1 MKILTT
7 QQIRDWDEYTIQH
20 EPIISI
26 DLMERAAGKC
36 FTWLEN
42 KGYLVLPFAIFCGK
56 GNNGGDGLAIA
67 RMLVE
72 RSCKVDVYILE
83 FGYPGTPDFQ
93 MNLEKIQHYPDV
105 TIHFI
110 QNENAFPQLPNY
122 IIVID
127 ALLGSG
133 LTRPLDGITKDLVEH
148 INKTEC
154 EIISIDTPSGLAVDQ
169 SSIGN
174 IIIKANHTL
183 SFQCFKP
190 ALLLA
195 ENAAVIG
202 ETHILDIGLH
212 PRYLET
218 IDTIDELIDEK
229 LIGSIYKQRN
239 NFSHKGN
246 FGHALMIAGSYGKI
260 GAAVLSA
267 KACLRSGIGL
277 LSCHIPECGYEI
289 LQTTVPEAM
298 LFTDTNSTIISK
310 IDDDISKY
318 NSIGIGPGIGTTVE
332 TRKMLKETLKKYKKP
347 LLLDADALNCM
358 ALEKKKPSLPP
369 GSVLTPHP
377 KEFERLF
384 GKTKNEYE
392 RNARAMLNAK
402 LLKCIIVVKGHHT
415 YIATPSGQG
424 YYNSTG
430 NAGMATA
437 GSGDVL
443 SGIITALLAQGYL
456 PEQAAILG
464 VYLHGLAGDFAV
476 EKFSQEAMLA
486 GDIIEHLGEAFKL
499 ILTDR

>member
-1 MKILTT
+1 
-7 QQIRDWDEYTIQH
+7 
-20 EPIISI
+20 
-26 DLMERAAGKC
+26 
-36 FTWLEN
+36 
-42 KGYLVLPFAIFCGK
+42 
-56 GNNGGDGLAIA
+56 
-67 RMLVE
+67 
-72 RSCKVDVYILE
+72 
-83 FGYPGTPDFQ
+83 
-93 MNLEKIQHYPDV
+93 
-105 TIHFI
+105 
-110 QNENAFPQLPNY
+110 
-122 IIVID
+122 
-127 ALLGSG
+127 
-133 LTRPLDGITKDLVEH
+133 
-148 INKTEC
+148 
-154 EIISIDTPSGLAVDQ
+154 
-169 SSIGN
+169 
-174 IIIKANHTL
+174 
-183 SFQCFKP
+183 
-190 ALLLA
+190 
-195 ENAAVIG
+195 
-202 ETHILDIGLH
+202 
-212 PRYLET
+212 
-218 IDTIDELIDEK
+218 LIDEK